1 MAMDNMYSILM
12 AVTAYTCI
20 SIGFVFM
27 KKGIG
32 WIGWKGKKELKYF
45 RSVVLWVFGFIIM
58 NIYALPSAIAL
69 KKLPSHIVA
78 SFAGWGIIV
87 LVFLSYFIL
96 KEKLFYTDYLYSSL
110 IVLGII
116 MLNVYEKKDIANNI
130 ANNIVNKANIFWMI
144 LLTTIPLV
152 LFISGF
158 FNNLSAKIKT
168 VIFAAVSGISAGL
181 MVVYLGLLIQNFGN
195 KIIEYPK
202 SPYLFLYM
210 LFALLSFF
218 SLQIAMKKGEMI
230 IIGPV
235 QYSMNII
242 YPVFASL
249 LLFDI
254 KFVIQQYLA
263 ITLIVYSIS
272 GILKRH

>member
-1 MAMDNMYSILM
+1 MMDNIFSILM
-12 AVTAYTCI
+12 AATAYTCI
-20 SIGFVFM
+20 SLGFVFM

-32 WIGWKGKKELKYF
+32 WIGWQGKKELKYF
-45 RSVVLWVFGFIIM
+45 QSMVLWVFGFIIM

-87 LVFLSYFIL
+87 LVFLSYVIL

-116 MLNVYEKKDIANNI
+116 VLNIYENKNTTD
-130 ANNIVNKANIFWMI
+130 NIVNKINIFWMI
-144 LLTTIPLV
+144 LLTAIPLV
-152 LFISGF
+152 LFMSGL

-168 VIFAAVSGISAGL
+168 VLFASVSGISAGL

-202 SPYLFLYM
+202 SPYLFLY
-210 LFALLSFF
+210 LFFALLSFF

-254 KFVIQQYLA
+254 RFVLQQYLA
-263 ITLIVYSIS
+263 IILIVYSMS
-272 GILKRH
+272 KILKRH